1 MQLEKWSVQIEELV
15 TMINPTVSVLQ
26 LKEQQQRTIK
36 EKSNN
41 FIQIIST
48 KIVCFKIVKLLY
60 NKIIY
65 TKTF

>member
-1 MQLEKWSVQIEELV
+1 
-15 TMINPTVSVLQ
+15 MINPTVSVLQ